1 MLRMAGNVFPV
12 AVPTCL
18 LPKRN
23 RVPEFREGRSWPVK
37 VKDIMTKR
45 VVVVSP
51 ETAITEVAK
60 LLLEKHINGVPVV
73 DRDGRVVGIICQSD
87 LIAQQKKLPL
97 PSVFNLLDSFIPLR
111 STAKFEQEVL
121 KISATTAS
129 RAMTANPVTVG
140 PETSLEDAATLMVNR
155 NFHTLPVVDNGI
167 LVGIVG
173 KEDIL
178 RTIMPEGRTAA
189 EADAGRE

>member
-1 MLRMAGNVFPV
+1 M
-12 AVPTCL
+12 
-18 LPKRN
+18 
-23 RVPEFREGRSWPVK
+23 K

-129 RAMTANPVTVG
+129 RAMTANPVTVSS
-140 PETSLEDAATLMVNR
+140 ETSLEDAATLMVNR

-167 LVGIVG
+167 LVGIIG

-178 RTIMPEGRTAA
+178 RTIMPEGRTA
-189 EADAGRE
+189 ETDARCE